1 MSCGRFIF
9 FKVTHPS
16 EDLVKTIISGIEE
29 VKGENITILDL
40 RKIENSVCDFF
51 VITDVQSS
59 TQVKAISDSIEESV
73 REDLNDRPWHVEGR
87 ENAEWIL
94 MDYVQVAVHIFRNE
108 ARKFYDI
115 ESLWSDAPAQSA

>member
-1 MSCGRFIF
+1 M
-9 FKVTHPS
+9 THPS

-29 VKGENITILDL
+29 VKGENITILYL

-59 TQVKAISDSIEESV
+59 TQVKAISDSIEKSV
-73 REDLNDRPWHVEGR
+73 REDLNDRPWHVEGK

-94 MDYVQVAVHIFRNE
+94 MDYVQVAVHIFRKE